1 MFFLAL
7 GLVVLSL
14 PGLVDTARC
23 LATSPSAITSSN
35 TSPLAFLDAFAY
47 RAAYFLVISYL
58 ADMVNPDSFIDH
70 PAHISRAKT
79 R

>member
-1 MFFLAL
+1 MFCLAL

-14 PGLVDTARC
+14 PGLVDARC